1 MTSLDNVSTED
12 LRQVLAEV
20 EGKKPSQRL
29 MAAINYL
36 EEDGATLQE
45 VAERYGYTAG
55 WLSRWLDRLER
66 LADEPFEEV
75 VYDEHRSGRPSKLSD
90 KEHEQFVEALHKSPE
105 EVGLDAPAW
114 SVPLARHYLA
124 EEFDVE
130 YSERHVRRLMTEA
143 GLSWKTARPEFH
155 KSDERAQEAWQD
167 GFKKRDNLDDEYTI
181 LAIDQTRQVLSTLI
195 HAWFPK
201 GERPSLPVTGAWDSI
216 KLLGA
221 VSDTDETFF
230 LPCEENF
237 NSDTTIRF
245 LDALQTEFGEKICVV
260 LDNASY
266 FTANRVQEFV
276 EGTPIELCYLPRGS
290 PELNPA
296 EECWRQLDQSLG
308 NRLFETLDELRD
320 AALCALDEIN
330 VPDVFTYLCP

>member
-12 LRQVLAEV
+12 LRQALAEV

-114 SVPLARHYLA
+114 S
-124 EEFDVE
+124 
-130 YSERHVRRLMTEA
+130 
-143 GLSWKTARPEFH
+143 FH
-155 KSDERAQEAWQD
+155 
-167 GFKKRDNLDDEYTI
+167 
-181 LAIDQTRQVLSTLI
+181 
-195 HAWFPK
+195 
-201 GERPSLPVTGAWDSI
+201 
-216 KLLGA
+216 
-221 VSDTDETFF
+221 
-230 LPCEENF
+230 
-237 NSDTTIRF
+237 
-245 LDALQTEFGEKICVV
+245 
-260 LDNASY
+260 
-266 FTANRVQEFV
+266 
-276 EGTPIELCYLPRGS
+276 
-290 PELNPA
+290 
-296 EECWRQLDQSLG
+296 
-308 NRLFETLDELRD
+308 
-320 AALCALDEIN
+320 
-330 VPDVFTYLCP
+330 